1 MLDWPVDSCV
11 FLSLVFLSPRFKS
24 KLKGK
29 HHISSSIIELTN
41 VRFCGLIVGPCV
53 AFLKLVMVGVVA
65 PSTGWAEEVHNAD
78 EVSLLCSLI
87 RDVGPLCWSCHL
99 WLFIGSIILIFRC
112 NTTDALFKKLF
123 RFADLWRRTIES
135 YYSPP
140 DAGVGV
146 WDVGFFLVLFSRF
159 LVLKMCSRA
168 RVWAIRAELY
178 PTQVQRH
185 ITAFWRLWNITGS
198 NDPWHFSIQFC
209 SLIQSWG
216 LQKMP

>member
-1 MLDWPVDSCV
+1 MFFNNVIMQNL
-11 FLSLVFLSPRFKS
+11 LSLLPVLVELKRFIMLMRFPFCVLSSGMLALFADLVTFGS
-24 KLKGK
+24 SLAVSF
-29 HHISSSIIELTN
+29 SSS
-41 VRFCGLIVGPCV
+41 
-53 AFLKLVMVGVVA
+53 
-65 PSTGWAEEVHNAD
+65 
-78 EVSLLCSLI
+78 
-87 RDVGPLCWSCHL
+87 
-99 WLFIGSIILIFRC
+99 
-112 NTTDALFKKLF
+112 DALFKKLF

-216 LQKMP
+216 LQNMP